1 MYDLLASQP
10 LAVRFFIAF
19 VVVLI
24 LIGVTAWLVRRF
36 GRNPMSASNAR
47 GRQPRLA
54 VIDAAAVDSRRRLV
68 LIRRDNVEHLLMIGG
83 PTDVVIEPNI
93 VRAMSAASREP
104 ARGALAPEAMGRQAA
119 PAENA
124 WPLQLTNEPGPPA
137 RHRAPPPEET
147 WPAPEQVGRGRAND
161 TLSGLAAELTS
172 RLAPPESAPAPRG
185 EPQRA
190 AAPPPLA
197 PEPPAPAQ
205 TDQNLAEMAHQLE
218 AALRRGPPAEGRPPV
233 TDPLAVNPPGKPAE
247 TPRSAPREFKPR
259 VEPKFDARQEAKP
272 EGKSWFEQRFEPKL
286 EAKPEARAKAEPK
299 LEPAPASAPS
309 KTPYENLEDEMA
321 SLLGRP
327 AAKG

>member
-19 VVVLI
+19 LVVLI

-36 GRNPMSASNAR
+36 GRNPMGGSNAR

-54 VIDAAAVDSRRRLV
+54 VIDAAPIDSRRRLV

-83 PTDVVIEPNI
+83 PSDVVVEPNI

-104 ARGALAPEAMGRQAA
+104 ARGEAMGRQAP
-119 PAENA
+119 PADNA
-124 WPLQLTNEPGPPA
+124 WPLQLTNEPSQPNPPA
-137 RHRAPPPEET
+137 RPRAPAAEEP
-147 WPAPEQVGRGRAND
+147 WPVQEAPSRGRGND
-161 TLSGLAAELTS
+161 SLTGLAAELTA
-172 RLAPPESAPAPRG
+172 RLAPHESATAPRG

-205 TDQNLAEMAHQLE
+205 SDQNLAEMAQQLE
-218 AALRRGPPAEGRPPV
+218 AALRRGPAAEGRPPV

-247 TPRSAPREFKPR
+247 MPRLSA
-259 VEPKFDARQEAKP
+259 ARIQAARGAQVRRQTRRQILVRAEVRAAAGAEA
-272 EGKSWFEQRFEPKL
+272 
-286 EAKPEARAKAEPK
+286 
-299 LEPAPASAPS
+299 
-309 KTPYENLEDEMA
+309 
-321 SLLGRP
+321 
-327 AAKG
+327 

>member
-19 VVVLI
+19 LVVLI

-36 GRNPMSASNAR
+36 GRNPIGGSSAR

-54 VIDAAAVDSRRRLV
+54 VIDAAPIDSRRRLV

-83 PTDVVIEPNI
+83 PSDVVVEPNI

-104 ARGALAPEAMGRQAA
+104 ARGEAMGRQA
-119 PAENA
+119 PPTDNA
-124 WPLQLTNEPGPPA
+124 WPLQLTNEQSQPA
-137 RHRAPPPEET
+137 RHRAPAEES
-147 WPAPEQVGRGRAND
+147 WPAPEQSGRGRGND
-161 TLSGLAAELTS
+161 SLTGLAAELTA
-172 RLAPPESAPAPRG
+172 RITPHEGAPAPRG

-190 AAPPPLA
+190 VAPPPLA
-197 PEPPAPAQ
+197 PEPPAPPQ
-205 TDQNLAEMAHQLE
+205 SDQNLAEMAQQLE
-218 AALRRGPPAEGRPPV
+218 AALRRGPAAEGRPPV
-233 TDPLAVNPPGKPAE
+233 TDPLAVNPPVKPAE
-247 TPRSAPREFKPR
+247 TPRAAPREFKPR
-259 VEPKFDARQEAKP
+259 VEPKFDARPEA
-272 EGKSWFEQRFEPKL
+272 KSWFEQKFEPRP
-286 EAKPEARAKAEPK
+286 EAKVDAKTEPT
-299 LEPAPASAPS
+299 PAQASGPG

>member
-24 LIGVTAWLVRRF
+24 LIGVAAWLVRRF
-36 GRNPMSASNAR
+36 GRNPMGASNAR

-104 ARGALAPEAMGRQAA
+104 ARAPEAMGRQAS
-119 PAENA
+119 PADNA
-124 WPLQLTNEPGPPA
+124 WPLQLTNEPVPPA
-137 RHRAPPPEET
+137 RHRAAQAEEP
-147 WPAPEQVGRGRAND
+147 WPAPEQTGRGRAND

-172 RLAPPESAPAPRG
+172 RLTPPEGAPAARS

-205 TDQNLAEMAHQLE
+205 TDQNLADMAHQLE
-218 AALRRGPPAEGRPPV
+218 VALRRGPPAEGRPPV

-247 TPRSAPREFKPR
+247 SPRPAPREFKPR

-286 EAKPEARAKAEPK
+286 EAKPEAKAEPK
-299 LEPAPASAPS
+299 LEPAPTSAPG